1 MFVGGHDPFEMT
13 RQNLDPETWAAA
25 YARGRRLTLDEAVAK
40 VVALGDAAGM
50 L

>member
-1 MFVGGHDPFEMT
+1 MGGLDPFELT
-13 RQNLDPETWAAA
+13 RQNLDPEAWAEA

-40 VVALGDAAGM
+40 IVALGDEANA